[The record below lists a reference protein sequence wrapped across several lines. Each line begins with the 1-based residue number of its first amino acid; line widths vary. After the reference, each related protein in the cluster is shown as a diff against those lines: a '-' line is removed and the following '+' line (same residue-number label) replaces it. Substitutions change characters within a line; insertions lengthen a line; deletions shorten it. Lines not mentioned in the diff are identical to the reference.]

1 LFVFYFELNLV
12 NEQWIIL
19 LLLSILF
26 VIFIYLFQKRK
37 RNSNSIVN
45 NEGLN
50 KDEYLDQMIR
60 IREQQQKAYEEQ
72 ALRHAEQKK
81 AVCYLFFYLLFFILF
96 K

>member
-19 LLLSILF
+19 LLLLLSI
-26 VIFIYLFQKRK
+26 IFIYLFQKRK

-81 AVCYLFFYLLFFILF
+81 AVCYLFFICFFYFI
-96 K
+96 

>member
-1 LFVFYFELNLV
+1 MFVFYFELNLV

-81 AVCYLFFYLLFFILF
+81 AVCYLFFICFFYFI
-96 K
+96 